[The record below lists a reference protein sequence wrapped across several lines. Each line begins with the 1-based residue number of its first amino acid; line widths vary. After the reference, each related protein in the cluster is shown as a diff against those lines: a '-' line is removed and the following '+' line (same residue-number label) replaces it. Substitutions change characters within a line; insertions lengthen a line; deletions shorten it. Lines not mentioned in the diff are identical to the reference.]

1 MTGQQDLVDTHLS
14 GSTTTGSDPV
24 RCAYTVMISE
34 SVGGVVTVV
43 VGKRNLSTK
52 RYSFVRM
59 AEKQWPPRQ
68 RHALWMLL
76 QKVSWMAETD
86 EELEQL

>member
-1 MTGQQDLVDTHLS
+1 MTDTRS
-14 GSTTTGSDPV
+14 GASESVGTSTTSPPDPV

-59 AEKQWPPRQ
+59 AERKWPPHQ
-68 RHALWMLL
+68 RNQLWMLL

-86 EELEQL
+86 EELARL

>member
-1 MTGQQDLVDTHLS
+1 MAATPS
-14 GSTTTGSDPV
+14 GSGTSSATSATSPPDPV
-24 RCAYTVMISE
+24 RCAYTVLISE

-59 AEKQWPPRQ
+59 AEKSWPRSPR
-68 RHALWMLL
+68 HPLWMLL
-76 QKVSWMAETD
+76 QKVAWMAETD
-86 EELEQL
+86 EELERL